1 MENMYIQALSDVT
14 IMSGKL
20 SEQNTKWNNIW
31 MFNFGSNM

>member
-20 SEQNTKWNNIW
+20 RRQTDGEYVYTSP
-31 MFNFGSNM
+31 